1 MPADLASPTRGI
13 GHSLY
18 CFATDVVDEGA
29 EVLLENAVKR
39 AGIDSLTLAA
49 KYHAVRDVYPHNP
62 VRRVAQVAPGVFW
75 RPDASRYA
83 GERLQARPSSDAA
96 GRDVLADLC
105 TAAAGRG
112 VDVSAW
118 IVLLHHDGNLADLVG
133 VQQNCFAD
141 PMPGQLCPSNP
152 DVVRFAELLIEEVA
166 TYPVETI
173 RLESA
178 HFHGFGHGHHHE
190 RLPEP
195 LGALG
200 EFLLGLCFCP
210 SCTDDAGAHGIDAAS
225 FADRCRRRLD
235 QHFTGEDQPTG
246 LDPAALEEV
255 LGPVARPFLTWRC
268 GVVEALVARL
278 VRIARAADKR
288 VTFIEQSVASQAYAS
303 GSRSRPLQDDQWV
316 FGVSPSELIST
327 GASLELTGY
336 LSAPDG
342 LASTLAEYRGVLG
355 PYGELSLLLRTG
367 SPDCDGAANLRQK
380 LLVARRAGCSEVNFY
395 NYGNYPLSSLDRVR
409 EALA

>member
-152 DVVRFAELLIEEVA
+152 DVVRFAELLIE
-166 TYPVETI
+166 
-173 RLESA
+173 
-178 HFHGFGHGHHHE
+178 
-190 RLPEP
+190 
-195 LGALG
+195 
-200 EFLLGLCFCP
+200 
-210 SCTDDAGAHGIDAAS
+210 
-225 FADRCRRRLD
+225 
-235 QHFTGEDQPTG
+235 
-246 LDPAALEEV
+246 
-255 LGPVARPFLTWRC
+255 
-268 GVVEALVARL
+268 
-278 VRIARAADKR
+278 
-288 VTFIEQSVASQAYAS
+288 
-303 GSRSRPLQDDQWV
+303 
-316 FGVSPSELIST
+316 
-327 GASLELTGY
+327 
-336 LSAPDG
+336 
-342 LASTLAEYRGVLG
+342 
-355 PYGELSLLLRTG
+355 
-367 SPDCDGAANLRQK
+367 
-380 LLVARRAGCSEVNFY
+380 
-395 NYGNYPLSSLDRVR
+395 
-409 EALA
+409 